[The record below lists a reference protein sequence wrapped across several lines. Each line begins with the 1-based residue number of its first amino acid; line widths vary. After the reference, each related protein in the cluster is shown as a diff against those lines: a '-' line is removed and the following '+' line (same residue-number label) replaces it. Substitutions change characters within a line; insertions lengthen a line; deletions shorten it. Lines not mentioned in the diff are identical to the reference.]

1 MRSLTFL
8 KNFLVG
14 SMGLLLKV
22 ILNFTVRTVFIYTL
36 SEAYLGVNGLLNSVL
51 TVLNLANLGLDAAIV
66 YAMYKP
72 VAEKDEEKTK
82 SLLLFYRNA
91 YRLIGCVILV
101 LGFAVLTP
109 LLPYLAKGNTELV
122 DLRIVFWL
130 HLLETA
136 SSYFF
141 FAYLTGLLTADQKT
155 YVVSLADCAVAV
167 VRSAVQIALL
177 LILRRT
183 PMTAFYV
190 HTAIGLVFGILRN
203 LLVRLRVRKMYPW
216 TRELN
221 ARPLSPEE
229 KKPIFRN
236 MVGMST
242 NNICRVLNDGI
253 DSMVISALLGL
264 AATGVFSNYLALKT
278 YLLNFLKI
286 IFHPMTAGVGNLC
299 AVESDEKKESFFQSL
314 QFSCFWIYG
323 FIAISL
329 WTLIDHFIVGVWL
342 HNTKWLL
349 PPIAVFLLSFNLLIE
364 GLAKAVIVYRDA
376 NGLYWQTKFRYIFSS
391 VFNAVISVVFVG
403 PLHMG
408 VTGALLGTTASLV
421 IMLSYDPALVYN
433 HVFHKRSGVYYRT
446 YFLQL
451 MLVLGTGGL
460 VYALCLPFSAYTL
473 GSFFGRA
480 AVCAL
485 VPNGLWYL
493 IFRRD
498 PRFDY
503 LRETALGVLRKT
515 LHRRDNK
522 T

>member
-8 KNFLVG
+8 KNFFIG
-14 SMGLLLKV
+14 SLGLLLKV

-36 SEAYLGVNGLLNSVL
+36 SEAYLGINGLLTSVL
-51 TVLNLANLGLDAAIV
+51 TVLNLANLGMDAAIV

-72 VAEKDEEKTK
+72 VADNDTEKTK
-82 SLLLFYRNA
+82 SLLLFYRKA
-91 YRLIGCVILV
+91 YRIIGCVILA

-109 LLPYLAKGNTELV
+109 LLPYLSKGGTDLV
-122 DLRIVFWL
+122 DLRLVFWL
-130 HLLETA
+130 HLMEVA

-141 FAYLTGLLTADQKT
+141 FAYLTSLLTADQKT
-155 YVVSLADCAVAV
+155 YVASLADSVISV
-167 VRSAVQIALL
+167 VRAAVQIALL
-177 LILRRT
+177 LLLRRT
-183 PMTAFYV
+183 PSTAFYAL
-190 HTAIGLVFGILRN
+190 TAAGLVFGILRN
-203 LLVRLRVRKMYPW
+203 LLIRSRVRRMYPW
-216 TRELN
+216 TRNLD
-221 ARPLSPEE
+221 ADPLAPEE
-229 KKPIFRN
+229 KRSIFRN
-236 MVGMST
+236 MVGLST

-253 DSMVISALLGL
+253 DSTIISAFLGL

-278 YLLNFLKI
+278 YLLNFMKI

-299 AVESDEKKESFFQSL
+299 AVESDEKKESFFASL

-329 WTLIDHFIVGVWL
+329 WTMVDHFIVGVWL

-349 PPIAVFLLSFNLLIE
+349 PRVSVFLMSFNILIE

-391 VFNAVISVVFVG
+391 IFNAVISVVFVG

-421 IMLSYDPALVYN
+421 IMISYDPALVYR
-433 HVFHKRSGVYYRT
+433 HVFHKRSGTYYRT

-451 MLVLGTGGL
+451 ALVLVTGAL
-460 VYALCLPFSAYTL
+460 VYVLCLPFGAYTV
-473 GSFFGRA
+473 GSFLGRG

-498 PRFDY
+498 PRFGY
-503 LRETALGVLRKT
+503 LRDTAMSLINKLLRRKDRT
-515 LHRRDNK
+515 
-522 T
+522 